1 MKVSGSGQVGQPSAP
16 GGARPAT
23 AGGFSVP
30 GAGDAGGTA
39 RASGVGGVGSIDA
52 LLALQQVE
60 TPLERRRRA
69 VGRGGRILD
78 VLDDMKLSLL
88 DDGPT
93 PATLDRLARSVRDAR
108 EATDDPGLDQ
118 VLKEIDTRAAV
129 ELAKLE
135 TSRRAA

>member
-1 MKVSGSGQVGQPSAP
+1 M
-16 GGARPAT
+16 

-30 GAGDAGGTA
+30 GASETGGAT
-39 RASGVGGVGSIDA
+39 RASGVSGVGSIDA

-78 VLDDMKLSLL
+78 LLDDMKLSLL